1 MKEPSPGHSM
11 ATLRETPDVL
21 LVDDNE
27 DLRFVLATVLSR
39 NGYRVVEAAD
49 EPAAVDALRRSRP
62 SLVLS
67 DLRLPNGDGLGVLRA
82 AKDLDPALP
91 VILMTG
97 YGAIEEAVT
106 AVREGALDY
115 LPKPVDHE
123 HLVLTVS
130 RAIQQRRIVTENLLL
145 REAMGSRLGTPTI
158 VGEHPA
164 LRGVLRSLRRVAATE
179 TTVMLGGE
187 SGTGKELFARAL
199 HAHSDRAAGPF
210 VAINCAAIPESLL
223 ETELFGH
230 EKGAFTGANARKPG
244 KFEVAHGGTLF
255 LDEIGEMPVNLQAKV
270 LRVLEER
277 SFERVGSNTTLHV
290 DVRLVAATNRDLRA
304 AVAARTFR
312 EDLFFRLSVFPIVI
326 PPLRE
331 RASDIPLL
339 ASHFIEKFAREQ
351 NKRPPHLSS
360 SAAEA
365 LERHPWPG
373 NVRELQNCIERA
385 VILAD
390 GETLHPQHLNLVA
403 SDGQRDAAA
412 PARDPWDQIDLSGTL
427 PDVSRRVLM
436 EVERRKIQQ
445 ALVQTNWDQARAAA
459 ALQIPP
465 RVLLARVREYKLAPK
480 Q

>member
-1 MKEPSPGHSM
+1 M
-11 ATLRETPDVL
+11 AAPRDTPDVL

-27 DLRFVLATVLSR
+27 DLRYVLATVLSR
-39 NGYRVVEAAD
+39 HGYRVVEAAD
-49 EPAAVDALRRSRP
+49 EPSAVEALRLHRP

-67 DLRLPNGDGLGVLRA
+67 DLRLPTGDGLGVLRE
-82 AKDLDPALP
+82 AKELDPALP

-97 YGAIEEAVT
+97 YGAIEEAV
-106 AVREGALDY
+106 AAMRDGALDY

-130 RAIQQRRIVTENLLL
+130 RAIEQRRIVTENLLL
-145 REAMGSRLGTPTI
+145 REALGSRHGAPTI

-164 LRGVLRSLRRVAATE
+164 LLEVLRSLRRVAPTD
-179 TTVMLGGE
+179 TTVLLGGE

-199 HAHSDRAAGPF
+199 HAQSERAEGPF
-210 VAINCAAIPESLL
+210 VAINCAAIPETLL

-230 EKGAFTGANARKPG
+230 EKGAFTGAAQRKPG

-270 LRVLEER
+270 LRVLEQR

-290 DVRLVAATNRDLRA
+290 DVRLVAATNRDLRT
-304 AVAARTFR
+304 AVANKTFR

-331 RASDIPLL
+331 RASDVPQL
-339 ASHFIEKFAREQ
+339 ARHFIEKFAREQ

-360 SAAEA
+360 AAVAA
-365 LERHPWPG
+365 LEAHAWPG

-385 VILAD
+385 VILAEGD
-390 GETLHPQHLNLVA
+390 TVHAQHLNLGAGEISRETV
-403 SDGQRDAAA
+403 R
-412 PARDPWDQIDLSGTL
+412 PPRDPWDDIDLSGTL
-427 PDVSRRVLM
+427 PEASRRVLM

-445 ALVQTNWDQARAAA
+445 ALDDARWDQARASS

-465 RVLLARVREYKLAPK
+465 RLLLARIRDFKLAPK
-480 Q
+480 KSEL